1 MPDLRPDVAAEQV
14 FALLGQHFNTPISH
28 LFPVEGGQVA
38 RTFVFHTG
46 GQDFII
52 RFTHNNMLDS
62 NLPKEA
68 YLARKF
74 AGTAIPIAQVLL
86 VGRFGEMYFAISYKM
101 AGRMLEELPPLEVRD
116 LLPQILDVLAAL
128 HGIDVSDTQRHGI
141 FNDQGKGLFNSWSD
155 HLQMINKE
163 EAENDYFGKWYK
175 LFDETFLE
183 RDLYEDL
190 YRRMCDLL
198 VYCPA
203 DRYLIHGSFSL
214 RNVLAEDGKI
224 TAVLDWLDASYG
236 DFVYDIAILDFW
248 TPWLGM
254 REAFQ
259 EYHLKLRGEI
269 PFYTER
275 LLCYECHHALGAL
288 RFFAKS
294 GNYEGYQFA
303 RAFIQ
308 FKLNAFAARKGDE

>member
-1 MPDLRPDVAAEQV
+1 MPDLRPVVAAEQA
-14 FALLGQHFNTPISH
+14 FALLGQHFNTPISN
-28 LFPVEGGQVA
+28 LVPVEGGQVA
-38 RTFVFHTG
+38 RTFAFHTG

-52 RFTHNNMLDS
+52 RFTRDNMLDS

-68 YLARKF
+68 YLTRKF
-74 AGTAIPIAQVLL
+74 AGTAIPMAQVLH
-86 VGRFGEMYFAISYKM
+86 VGRLEELYFAISRKM
-101 AGRMLEELPPLEVRD
+101 PGRMLEELLPQEISD
-116 LLPQILDVLAAL
+116 LLPQMLDILAAL
-128 HGIDVSDTQRHGI
+128 HAIDVSDTQGHGI

-163 EAENDYFGKWYK
+163 ESENDYFGKWYK

-198 VYCPA
+198 MYCPE
-203 DRYLIHGSFSL
+203 DRYLIHGGFSL
-214 RNVLAEDGKI
+214 RNVLAQDGKI

-248 TPWLGM
+248 TPGLGM

-259 EYHLKLRGEI
+259 EYHLKRQGEI

-275 LLCYECHHALGAL
+275 LLCYECHHALAAL

-294 GNYEGYQFA
+294 GNYQGYQLA

-308 FKLNAFAARKGDE
+308 FKLDAFAG